1 MGNLEKRNKIEM
13 IILVLSINEEA
24 KMKRIL
30 CFLLLIVS
38 LTAAEWE
45 LKEYVTYGKS
55 FKDELMGVKVSE
67 NGNTIVVFKDV
78 FLFYYVRDYDLRTD
92 KPFEI
97 LLIGMDD
104 KKSVSIKGTANN
116 EYYNQYVSFITW
128 NTSTKELF
136 KNNKK
141 IMLLLPEE
149 KGIKVEF
156 ETADF
161 EKIEGKISKTSWEKI
176 QEFETKYEQEN

>member
-1 MGNLEKRNKIEM
+1 MRNLKKRNKIEM

-78 FLFYYVRDYDLRTD
+78 FLFYYVRD
-92 KPFEI
+92 
-97 LLIGMDD
+97 
-104 KKSVSIKGTANN
+104 
-116 EYYNQYVSFITW
+116 
-128 NTSTKELF
+128 
-136 KNNKK
+136 
-141 IMLLLPEE
+141 
-149 KGIKVEF
+149 
-156 ETADF
+156 
-161 EKIEGKISKTSWEKI
+161 
-176 QEFETKYEQEN
+176 